1 MVSVPPVCGPGDRVV
16 HTLLL
21 VVVVVLAIA
30 VWGLYRVYAKQEMIL
45 RLMNG
50 DCL

>member
-1 MVSVPPVCGPGDRVV
+1 MVPSPPLSRAGDRVTY
-16 HTLLL
+16 TLLL
-21 VVVVVLAIA
+21 VIALVLAVA
-30 VWGLYRVYAKQEMIL
+30 VWGLYRVYTKQEMIL